1 MIMNTN
7 KDKSVNMIK
16 IERSDDDEE
25 YNEDDERDN
34 EVHDSN
40 WNGDGYGVT
49 L

>member
-7 KDKSVNMIK
+7 KDISVNMIK

-40 WNGDGYGVT
+40 
-49 L
+49 